1 MKKILLI
8 TLVTIC
14 SLSALAQTDST
25 KNVTLPVDSTIK
37 TNHAADTAK
46 RHLNEGTLI
55 SVQLDQELNSK
66 TANVGDVVALELSE
80 PIIINSREILSK
92 GIKVSGVVTQAGK
105 ARGLGKAGTLSFT
118 INYIILPDGRNIKLT
133 SEQSVAG
140 KTTTAAMAA
149 EAVLLTPFFLF
160 KKGKNITYEKGK
172 IFKVFVAQDYDI

>member
-8 TLVTIC
+8 ALLTSC
-14 SLSALAQTDST
+14 SLGAFAQTDST
-25 KNVTLPVDSTIK
+25 KNVTLPVDSIK
-37 TNHAADTAK
+37 KTDHATDTAK

-55 SVQLDQELNSK
+55 TVQLNQELNSK
-66 TANVGDVVALELSE
+66 TANVGDVVELELAE
-80 PIIINSREILSK
+80 PIVVNGKEILSK
-92 GIKVSGVVTQAGK
+92 GNKVTGVVTQAGK
-105 ARGLGKAGTLSFT
+105 ARGLGKAGVLSFT

-140 KTTTAAMAA
+140 KTTTAAMAT